1 MWRWDGA
8 QWVPAYA
15 GPPPAARRR
24 SNSWIWWVAGGCA
37 LLLLVAVAGVLVGG
51 VTLVRTFQ
59 GGGFSCLPS
68 DFPSYPGATVA
79 SEHTYTGPAV
89 APGDSKSC
97 LMSVD
102 TNDNMPK
109 VESFYAEKLSSGDWK
124 VIAHTLGEIRFQR
137 VSRPASVGLV
147 QLQVL
152 GRQTEITIQ
161 FDS

>member
-1 MWRWDGA
+1 
-8 QWVPAYA
+8 
-15 GPPPAARRR
+15 
-24 SNSWIWWVAGGCA
+24 
-37 LLLLVAVAGVLVGG
+37 
-51 VTLVRTFQ
+51 
-59 GGGFSCLPS
+59 
-68 DFPSYPGATVA
+68 
-79 SEHTYTGPAV
+79 
-89 APGDSKSC
+89 
-97 LMSVD
+97 MSVD

-161 FDS
+161 LDS

>member
-1 MWRWDGA
+1 M
-8 QWVPAYA
+8 V
-15 GPPPAARRR
+15 
-24 SNSWIWWVAGGCA
+24 
-37 LLLLVAVAGVLVGG
+37 GVLVGG
-51 VTLVRTFQ
+51 VALVRTFQ

-68 DFPSYPGATVA
+68 DFPSYPGAAVA
-79 SEHTYTGPAV
+79 SEHTYTGPEV

-97 LMSVD
+97 LMTVD

-109 VESFYAEKLSSGDWK
+109 VESFYAEKLSNGDWK

-137 VSRPASVGLV
+137 VSRPASIGLV
-147 QLQVL
+147 QLQVI